1 MRAKRSKTKRPYPP
15 PPPQCSIMMS
25 RDYVEVVFYFRQEV
39 VLVRDFDVDFG
50 DERSRCPWQEVEQG
64 LERAVRRRA

>member
-1 MRAKRSKTKRPYPP
+1 
-15 PPPQCSIMMS
+15 MMS

-50 DERSRCPWQEVEQG
+50 NERSRCPWQEVEQG